1 MVLAPI
7 TVNTTSIPQT
17 PPPASLT
24 VIGLVAGL
32 EDLSTVLAVPA
43 RPHAIR
49 TMRDAELYF
58 GVSGDM
64 YKAIRLILSIT
75 DVYIVGCM
83 FSAADA
89 ATIEDNA
96 IEAIAAMERAV
107 QITSFNRR
115 FLLFQDSTTRLI
127 LLQKN

>member
-32 EDLSTVLAVPA
+32 EDFSTVLSVPA

-49 TMRDAELYF
+49 TMMEAELVFRLCWRY
-58 GVSGDM
+58 VQSHTSDSVDSRCLHRRM
-64 YKAIRLILSIT
+64 Y
-75 DVYIVGCM
+75 VQCCGCCYY
-83 FSAADA
+83 
-89 ATIEDNA
+89 
-96 IEAIAAMERAV
+96 
-107 QITSFNRR
+107 
-115 FLLFQDSTTRLI
+115 
-127 LLQKN
+127 